1 MQSLLRRL
9 AMLKIEIYSLRFYSR
24 LDEDAFFSRLNQIP
38 GVVSVERFLRTIN
51 VCVDPSAVDD
61 EGMRELISLFQRY
74 GIDMRQLRKLGTGEF
89 SSWMRNRSAY
99 WFKSMYPDP

>member
-1 MQSLLRRL
+1 
-9 AMLKIEIYSLRFYSR
+9 MLKIEIYSLRFYSR

-38 GVVSVERFLRTIN
+38 GVVSV
-51 VCVDPSAVDD
+51 

>member
-38 GVVSVERFLRTIN
+38 GVVSVEGFLRTIKRL
-51 VCVDPSAVDD
+51 C
-61 EGMRELISLFQRY
+61 
-74 GIDMRQLRKLGTGEF
+74 
-89 SSWMRNRSAY
+89 
-99 WFKSMYPDP
+99 